1 MDKQKPGYT
10 ALPLSFQRKMVAAS
24 TAPSHDQSNIQ
35 ALIEVDISE
44 PRRFIRGHREKT
56 GEKLSLT
63 AFVIACL
70 AQTVSEHPHANS
82 FIKGNQLI
90 MLDDVTISAMLE
102 REIEGESVPE
112 PIGIR
117 AAQNKSHRE
126 IHAEIRAAQQKVDAE
141 FGGLNNMTWVKYI
154 PGFLL
159 KTFVRVASRNITMM
173 SRYGVIGVT
182 SVGMFAN
189 KDQAL
194 WLIPLVAGATVEVA
208 VGGIVERPCICDG
221 KLENRE
227 HLCLTVVFNHDI
239 VDGAPAARFLKRFSE
254 LLKDGSLL
262 KEESSGMQTGS

>member
-1 MDKQKPGYT
+1 MAKKKPGYT
-10 ALPLSFQRKMVAAS
+10 AVPLSFQRKMVAAS
-24 TAPSHDQSNIQ
+24 TAPSHKQSNIQ

-44 PRRFIRGHREKT
+44 PRRFIREHKQKT

-70 AQTVSEHPHANS
+70 AQTVYEHPYVNS
-82 FIKGNQLI
+82 FIKGNRLI

-117 AAQNKSHRE
+117 AAQNKSYRQ
-126 IHAEIRAAQQKVDAE
+126 IYAEIRAAQQKVDAE
-141 FGGLNNMTWVKYI
+141 FGGLNDMTWVKYI

-159 KTFVRVASRNITMM
+159 KTFIRIASRNIAMM
-173 SRYGVIGVT
+173 NRYGAIGVT
-182 SVGMFAN
+182 SVGMFATKN
-189 KDQAL
+189 EAL

-208 VGGIVERPCICDG
+208 VGGIVERPQLEDG
-221 KLENRE
+221 KLESRE
-227 HLCLTVVFNHDI
+227 HLCLTVTFNHDI

-254 LLKDGSLL
+254 LLKDVSLL
-262 KEESSGMQTGS
+262 ENSVAAQPES

>member
-1 MDKQKPGYT
+1 MTKQKPGYT
-10 ALPLSFQRKMVAAS
+10 AIPLSFQRKMVAAS

-44 PRRFIRGHREKT
+44 PRRYIREHREKT

-70 AQTVSEHPHANS
+70 AKTVSEHPDVNA
-82 FIKGNQLI
+82 FIKGNKLI
-90 MLDDVTISAMLE
+90 KLDDVTISAMLE
-102 REIEGESVPE
+102 REIDGERVPE

-117 AAQNKSHRE
+117 AAQNKSHRQ
-126 IHAEIRAAQQKVDAE
+126 IHAEIRAAQQKLDAE
-141 FGGLNNMTWVKYI
+141 FGGLNDMTWVKYI

-159 KTFVRVASRNITMM
+159 KTFVRIASRNITMM
-173 SRYGVIGVT
+173 SRYGAIGVT

-189 KDQAL
+189 KNQAL
-194 WLIPLVAGATVEVA
+194 WLIPLVAGAAVEVA

-254 LLKDGSLL
+254 LIKDSSLL
-262 KEESSGMQTGS
+262 KDETTGYQPES

>member
-1 MDKQKPGYT
+1 MRKLKPGYT
-10 ALPLSFQRKMVAAS
+10 AVPLSFQRKMVAAS
-24 TAPSHDQSNIQ
+24 TAPSRDQSNIQ

-44 PRRFIRGHREKT
+44 PRSFIRAHREKT

-70 AQTVSEHPHANS
+70 AQTVSEHPHVNS
-82 FIKGNQLI
+82 FIKRNKLI

-117 AAQNKSHRE
+117 AAQNKSHRQ

-141 FGGLNNMTWVKYI
+141 FGGLNDMTWVKYI

-159 KTFVRVASRNITMM
+159 KTFIRIASQSITMM

-221 KLENRE
+221 KLEKRE

-254 LLKDGSLL
+254 LLKDGALL
-262 KEESSGMQTGS
+262 KERATDFQAGS